1 MSLIG
6 FVLNGV
12 LLVLLAA
19 TIYFA
24 VKLSLLLGAFRNSR
38 GELASLISELSRTI
52 DQAQIAIAG
61 LRESAREGGRE
72 LQEKID
78 QAQAL
83 GDELDVMASSG
94 EKLARRLESV
104 MARAREES
112 ASGAAALFR
121 GAAPRRGSEEEAVG
135 SGGSAA
141 SGSPPAP
148 GGFAIRDREMD
159 AGGAPSSAFAAAPAR
174 PALFPGDDPD
184 SAEDDAIPEG
194 LYSKAERELYAALK
208 KGTKGRGAA

>member
-19 TIYFA
+19 PIYFA
-24 VKLSLLLGAFRNSR
+24 VKLSLSLGAFRNSR
-38 GELASLISELSRTI
+38 GELAALISELSRTI

-61 LRESAREGGRE
+61 LRESAREGGRA

-78 QAQAL
+78 MAQAL
-83 GDELDVMASSG
+83 GDELDVMAASG
-94 EKLARRLESV
+94 EKLARRLEAV
-104 MARAREES
+104 MARGREES

-121 GAAPRRGSEEEAVG
+121 GAPPRK
-135 SGGSAA
+135 A
-141 SGSPPAP
+141 SGNETEASGVPDGS
-148 GGFAIRDREMD
+148 GGFAIRDREID
-159 AGGAPSSAFAAAPAR
+159 AGGAPPSARVPDR

-184 SAEDDAIPEG
+184 AAEDDAIPEG

-208 KGTKGRGAA
+208 KGGKGRGTA

>member
-24 VKLSLLLGAFRNSR
+24 VKLSLSLGAFRNSR
-38 GELASLISELSRTI
+38 GELAALISELSRTI

-78 QAQAL
+78 TARTL

-94 EKLARRLESV
+94 EKLARRLDGV

-121 GAAPRRGSEEEAVG
+121 GAPGRGAGDERTGFSRPSAVP
-135 SGGSAA
+135 AA
-141 SGSPPAP
+141 AAAP

-159 AGGAPSSAFAAAPAR
+159 AGGAPSSAAIPAR

-184 SAEDDAIPEG
+184 AAEDESVPEG
-194 LYSKAERELYAALK
+194 LYSKAERELYDALK
-208 KGTKGRGAA
+208 KGGRGRGGA

>member
-24 VKLSLLLGAFRNSR
+24 VKLSLSLGAFRNSR
-38 GELASLISELSRTI
+38 GELAALISELSRTI

-94 EKLARRLESV
+94 EKLARRLEGV

-121 GAAPRRGSEEEAVG
+121 GTAPRRGSEEEPGG
-135 SGGSAA
+135 SGAPAVSGAPAA
-141 SGSPPAP
+141 T

-159 AGGAPSSAFAAAPAR
+159 AGGAPSSAATPAR

-184 SAEDDAIPEG
+184 SAEDDAVPEG
-194 LYSKAERELYAALK
+194 LYSKAERELYTALK
-208 KGTKGRGAA
+208 KGAKGRGAA